1 MSKRQYKQLE
11 NRKCP
16 VCSTLFSPTWYQ
28 HKYCSSGCVNKAS
41 YLRSRDRQLDR
52 NYQLQ
57 KVYGISEDT
66 YIKLFEEQ
74 KGVCAICKS
83 PETHVH
89 RKTNLIC
96 NLSVDHD
103 HSTGIVRGL
112 LCKRCNMA
120 LGLLRDSEVLLENA
134 KKYLNKQKEVKA
146 MRGAN

>member
-1 MSKRQYKQLE
+1 MPKKQKKQLE
-11 NRKCP
+11 NRTCP

-28 HKYCSSGCVNKAS
+28 HKYCSSNCVNKAS

-57 KVYGISEDT
+57 KIYGISEKE

-74 KGVCAICKS
+74 QGVCAICKS

-103 HSTGIVRGL
+103 HITGKVRGL

-134 KKYLNKQKEVKA
+134 KKYLNKEVKA